1 MLPLCLVVSSV
12 NVSLNAHLNREDLKD
27 YWQKVIS
34 IDKVMDFAKHHC
46 SGDIKAFLQ
55 VDDNTKNKE
64 VAATAD
70 LIGDY
75 DNGEDTGA
83 KRTSGNFGSNSM
95 SPTASGAPPSRRGSV
110 RTNSRRITA
119 KTLGQGTANG
129 SSTLAIADV
138 AHNPE
143 PIPEAN
149 ESQGTPISI
158 SSESA
163 DQDWEPSARSP
174 PVPPPRPAPAPAAA
188 AVAPP
193 PPARPSPTPSTSS
206 SQSSTTPPKTAARV
220 NLLDSIAALRKD

>member
-1 MLPLCLVVSSV
+1 M
-12 NVSLNAHLNREDLKD
+12 
-27 YWQKVIS
+27 IS

-46 SGDIKAFLQ
+46 SEDIKAFLQ

-143 PIPEAN
+143 PIPEVN
-149 ESQGTPISI
+149 EAQGTPLSI

-174 PVPPPRPAPAPAAA
+174 PVPPPRPAPAA